1 MQVDY
6 IIVGAGSAG
15 CILAEQLTRCGR
27 FNVLL
32 LEAGGG
38 LHNPWISV
46 PAGFG
51 ATYYHPKYNYMYY
64 SDNEATMADRQLY
77 VPRGKGLGGS
87 GSINAMIYVRGAPRD
102 FDDWAKAGNPQWSY
116 SKVLPYFQAL
126 EQHPD
131 NQAPLRG
138 KQGPIGITPMALGA
152 HPICQNFLQA
162 TQQLGLPQSPDF
174 NGDQFAGA
182 GIYDTNIRGGR
193 RDSSYT
199 AYLKPALKR
208 TNLGLWLEAQVE
220 KLILKDKQVNG
231 VQVIHQGK
239 RQQIKAKREVI
250 LCAGAVASP
259 QILQMSGIGDPA
271 HLQSI
276 GIDCQ
281 HPLTAVGENLQDH
294 LCASFYFRS
303 NCKTLNDEFGTWRG
317 KLKAAW
323 QYAMARKGPLS
334 MSVNQ
339 AGGFFRGAE
348 EEEHANIQLYFN
360 PLSYEIPENPNAK
373 LEPLP
378 YSGFLIAANPCRPT
392 SQGQIR
398 ISSPNPNAAPSIK
411 LNFLATQRDQREA
424 IQGGNLVRKIASAP
438 ALKAITIS
446 EDKPAA
452 LASNDA
458 QMLNYF
464 RTHGGSIYHLS
475 GTCNMGPDP
484 AQSVVDENLKVHGI
498 EGLRIADA
506 SIFPNITSGNTN
518 APTMMVALKGAELI
532 LAYADQSRPKPTK
545 ADKSRQELTRVNKK
559 TKLTPMLAT
568 AQQ

>member
-15 CILAEQLTRCGR
+15 CILAEKLTRCGR

-32 LEAGGG
+32 LEAGGA

-64 SDNEATMADRQLY
+64 SEQEANMADRQLY
-77 VPRGKGLGGS
+77 VPRGKGMGGS

-116 SKVLPYFQAL
+116 DKVLPYFQAL
-126 EQHPD
+126 EQHP
-131 NQAPLRG
+131 NQQAPLRG
-138 KQGPIGITPMALGA
+138 HQGPIGITPMASGA
-152 HPICQNFLQA
+152 HPTCQNFLTA
-162 TQQLGLPQSPDF
+162 THQLQLPQTEDF
-174 NGDQFAGA
+174 NGSQFEGA
-182 GIYDTNIRGGR
+182 GIYDTNIRAGR

-208 TNLGLWLEAQVE
+208 ANLGLWQEAQVE
-220 KLILKDKQVNG
+220 QLILKDRQVEG
-231 VQVIHQGK
+231 VQLVHQGK
-239 RQQIKAKREVI
+239 RQQIKASREVI
-250 LCAGAVASP
+250 LCTGAVASP
-259 QILQMSGIGDPA
+259 QLLQLSGIGDRQ

-276 GIDCQ
+276 AIDCQ
-281 HPLTAVGENLQDH
+281 HHLPAVGENLQDH
-294 LCASFYFRS
+294 LCASFYYRS
-303 NCKTLNDEFGTWRG
+303 HCKTLNDDFGSWPG

-323 QYAMARKGPLS
+323 QYATARKGPLS

-339 AGGFFRGAE
+339 AGGFFRGAA

-378 YSGFLIAANPCRPT
+378 YSGFLIATNPCRPT
-392 SQGQIR
+392 SVGRIR
-398 ISSPNPNAAPSIK
+398 IGSNNANAAPHID
-411 LNFLATQRDQREA
+411 LNFLATEKDQREVVQA
-424 IQGGNLVRKIASAP
+424 GNLVRQIAAAP
-438 ALKAITIS
+438 ALQAIIKK
-446 EDKPAA
+446 EEKPAA
-452 LASNDA
+452 TVTTDQ
-458 QMLNYF
+458 QMLDYF

-484 AQSVVDENLKVHGI
+484 AKNVVDENLKVHGI

-506 SIFPNITSGNTN
+506 SVFPNVTSGNTN
-518 APTMMVALKGAELI
+518 APTMMVALKAADLI
-532 LAYADQSRPKPTK
+532 LSSVRLQS
-545 ADKSRQELTRVNKK
+545 D
-559 TKLTPMLAT
+559 T
-568 AQQ
+568 A